1 MLVRL
6 CHTSGTGASLLVVQK
21 VIFHA
26 VGEQVR
32 KYRTNWRLQIVISF
46 FSQRILVVLRDRLV
60 GLPEAGR
67 YPLE

>member
-1 MLVRL
+1 M
-6 CHTSGTGASLLVVQK
+6 QK

-46 FSQRILVVLRDRLV
+46 LASVSLSYFGTGLLGFQKLVDIH
-60 GLPEAGR
+60 
-67 YPLE
+67 